1 MLHNSLYIHIPFCA
15 RKCRYCDFNSIVSE
29 SKTVDRY
36 LHAIEKELSVLK
48 GRYVFNTVYIG
59 GGTPSILS
67 EVQLE
72 KLLQSVIRYIPSSE
86 IREYTVEANPGTLTV
101 NKIGLLK
108 EHLVSRISLGVQS
121 FQDRQLQFLGRIHSS
136 NDAKNAFDSLR
147 IAGFR
152 NINIDLIF
160 GCSEQS
166 IEDWEKDLKTVVELN
181 PEHISTY
188 ALTYEE
194 GTLLTRDLDDAVIH
208 KLDEG
213 VELEMYKTAIR
224 YLTRSGYNHYEISNF
239 AKYGYACA
247 HNHVYWNNMGYVGV
261 GAGAFSF
268 IDGVRTSNEKDI
280 YKYIDGI
287 NENKNIKSFREN
299 LQTNQFAS
307 ETVIMSLRLRQG
319 ISNVDFYERF
329 GYKIEDQFREQI
341 NRLAKD
347 GLISYAEERLKLTEK
362 GLFVADTVMTEFI

>member
-36 LHAIEKELSVLK
+36 LRAIEKELSSLQD
-48 GRYVFNTVYIG
+48 RYVFNTVYIG

-108 EHLVSRISLGVQS
+108 EYLVSRISLGVQS

-136 NDAKNAFDSLR
+136 NDAKNALDSLR

-194 GTLLTRDLDDAVIH
+194 GTSLTRDLEDAVIH

-239 AKYGYACA
+239 AKYGYECA
-247 HNHVYWNNMGYVGV
+247 HNHVYWNNMGYVGI

-280 YKYIDGI
+280 GKYIDGI

-299 LQTNQFAS
+299 LQINQFAS

-347 GLISYAEERLKLTEK
+347 GLISYADERLKLTEK

>member
-29 SKTVDRY
+29 SKTADRY
-36 LHAIEKELSVLK
+36 LHAIEKELSALK
-48 GRYVFNTVYIG
+48 DRYVFNTVYIG

-72 KLLQSVIRYIPSSE
+72 KLLQSVIRHIPSSE

-108 EHLVSRISLGVQS
+108 EYLVNRISLGVQS
-121 FQDRQLQFLGRIHSS
+121 FQDRQLQFLGRIHSG

-147 IAGFR
+147 KAGFR

-166 IEDWEKDLKTVVELN
+166 LEDWEKDLKTVVELN
-181 PEHISTY
+181 PVHISTY

-194 GTLLTRDLDDAVIH
+194 GTLLTRDLDDSFIQ

-224 YLTRSGYNHYEISNF
+224 YLTRNGYNHYEISNF

-247 HNHVYWNNMGYVGV
+247 HNHVYWKNMGYVGV
-261 GAGAFSF
+261 GVGAFSF

-280 YKYIDGI
+280 GKYIDGI
-287 NENKNIKSFREN
+287 NENKSVKSFREN
-299 LQTNQFAS
+299 LQINQFAS
-307 ETVIMSLRLRQG
+307 ETVVMSLRLRQG
-319 ISNVDFYERF
+319 ISNTDFYERF
-329 GYKIEDQFREQI
+329 GYKIEDQFGEQM
-341 NRLAKD
+341 NRLAKY
-347 GLISYAEERLKLTEK
+347 GLVSYENEILKLTEK
-362 GLFVADTVMTEFI
+362 GLFVADTVMTEFV

>member
-29 SKTVDRY
+29 SKTIDRY
-36 LHAIEKELSVLK
+36 LLAVEKELSALK

-67 EVQLE
+67 EVHLE
-72 KLLQSVIRYIPSSE
+72 KLLQSVIRYIPHSE

-108 EHLVSRISLGVQS
+108 KHMVNRISLGVQS
-121 FQDRQLQFLGRIHSS
+121 FQDRQLQFLGRIHSG

-147 IAGFR
+147 KAGFR

-160 GCSEQS
+160 GCPEQS
-166 IEDWEKDLKTVVELN
+166 VEDWEKDLKTVVELN

-194 GTLLTRDLDDAVIH
+194 GTLLTRDLDDSVIH

-213 VELEMYKTAIR
+213 VELEMYKTSMR
-224 YLTRSGYNHYEISNF
+224 YLTSNGYNHYEISNF
-239 AKYGYACA
+239 AKYGYECA
-247 HNHVYWNNMGYVGV
+247 HNHVYWNNMGYAGV

-268 IDGVRTSNEKDI
+268 IDSVRSSNEKDVS
-280 YKYIDGI
+280 KYIDGI
-287 NENKNIKSFREN
+287 NENKNVNSFREN
-299 LQTNQFAS
+299 LLINQFAS

-319 ISNVDFYERF
+319 ISNADFYERF
-329 GYKIEDQFREQI
+329 GYTIEDQFGEQI
-341 NRLAKD
+341 NRLSKD
-347 GLISYAEERLKLTEK
+347 GLISYADERLKLTEK

>member
-1 MLHNSLYIHIPFCA
+1 MSKYFYKEPNSLYIHIPFCA

-29 SKTVDRY
+29 SKTIDRY

-86 IREYTVEANPGTLTV
+86 IQEYTVETNPGTLTV

-108 EHLVSRISLGVQS
+108 EYMVNRISLGVQS

-136 NDAKNAFDSLR
+136 NDVRNAFALLR
-147 IAGFR
+147 KAGFR

-166 IEDWEKDLKTVVELN
+166 LDDWEKDLKTVAELS

-194 GTLLTRDLDDAVIH
+194 GTLLTRDL
-208 KLDEG
+208 
-213 VELEMYKTAIR
+213 
-224 YLTRSGYNHYEISNF
+224 
-239 AKYGYACA
+239 
-247 HNHVYWNNMGYVGV
+247 
-261 GAGAFSF
+261 
-268 IDGVRTSNEKDI
+268 
-280 YKYIDGI
+280 
-287 NENKNIKSFREN
+287 
-299 LQTNQFAS
+299 
-307 ETVIMSLRLRQG
+307 
-319 ISNVDFYERF
+319 
-329 GYKIEDQFREQI
+329 
-341 NRLAKD
+341 
-347 GLISYAEERLKLTEK
+347 
-362 GLFVADTVMTEFI
+362 